1 MDLRTLQTLTELKYQ
16 KSLSGLSDIL
26 AREAKLRGELAQLR
40 RHTVEA
46 QSLPVAAHSMR
57 NIGADVIWLQWVA
70 KATRSLNIELAQ
82 VLAQKEALL
91 ANQRRALGRRTV
103 AANLASDADTRKQA
117 ERKASA
123 LQRAIEYDVARR
135 LQDQ

>member
-91 ANQRRALGRRTV
+91 ANQRRALGRQTV

>member
-82 VLAQKEALL
+82 VLAQKESLL

-103 AANLASDADTRKQA
+103 ASNLASDADTRKQA

>member
-1 MDLRTLQTLTELKYQ
+1 MDLGTLQTLTELKYQ

-82 VLAQKEALL
+82 VLAQKESLL

>member
-1 MDLRTLQTLTELKYQ
+1 MDLGTLQTLTELKYQ
-16 KSLSGLSDIL
+16 RSLSGLSDIL
-26 AREAKLRGELAQLR
+26 ARETKLRGELAQLR

-82 VLAQKEALL
+82 VLAQKESLL

>member
-82 VLAQKEALL
+82 VLAQKESLL